1 MKRIRKSVFI
11 PSLLLIYLA
20 IMAYMG
26 RDKLL
31 AGNYL
36 EYFGILIVTL
46 LCITILLFTM
56 RKQEQ
61 IRDRKQRELEE
72 KEHDTPKPEEEKET
86 DK

>member
-31 AGNYL
+31 AGIYL

-46 LCITILLFTM
+46 LCITILFFTM

>member
-11 PSLLLIYLA
+11 PSLLFIYLA

-46 LCITILLFTM
+46 LCITILFFTM

-72 KEHDTPKPEEEKET
+72 KEHDTPKHEEEKET